1 MTKPTHNHHQRR
13 RPRRGHG
20 GGGGYNGARRRGAS
34 PPDILYHA
42 TTRHR
47 AGKARVSGVLEVSG
61 GRPVYLSRSESQA
74 WQVAHR
80 NAEQP
85 QVLYIDVAR
94 ARRDGCHFERNRH
107 GLWQCRAVPV
117 RHVLNLRQGFAE
129 QISAGGLPVYSSDKG
144 PLIALIRVKRPHSS
158 TWEIAKGKLEPGE
171 PPHTAAMR
179 EVREEMGYPLELAI
193 SEDLGAVRF
202 GFYTPDGEPRL
213 KTLHLYLM
221 DTPHQIVD
229 FEPALLEGIQ
239 EVGWFTPREAAR
251 IVTHRSLKPLMRTV
265 RRILDTGQEHS
276 TAEPG
281 PEQSPS
287 PSPGAEEPA

>member
-1 MTKPTHNHHQRR
+1 MSPPAHPSRR
-13 RPRRGHG
+13 RNRRPHYG
-20 GGGGYNGARRRGAS
+20 GRRGAS

-47 AGKARVSGVLEVSG
+47 AGKARLSGILEVSG
-61 GRPVYLSRSESQA
+61 GRPVYLSHSESQA

-80 NAEQP
+80 SAEAP

-94 ARRDGCHFERNRH
+94 ARRDGCRFERNRH

-129 QISAGGLPVYSSDKG
+129 QISAGGLPVYLSESG
-144 PLIALIRVKRPHSS
+144 PKLALIRVKRPHSS
-158 TWEIAKGKLEPGE
+158 TWEIAKGKLEDGE
-171 PPHTAAMR
+171 PPFVAAVR
-179 EVREEMGYPLELAI
+179 EVREEMGYPLRLSI
-193 SEDLGAVRF
+193 THDLGAVRF

-221 DTPHQIVD
+221 DTPDQVSD
-229 FEPALLEGIQ
+229 FKPSIREGIQ
-239 EVGWFTPREAAR
+239 EVGWFSPREASR

-265 RRILDTGQEHS
+265 RRIFEEQYPTQEA
-276 TAEPG
+276 AE
-281 PEQSPS
+281 SR
-287 PSPGAEEPA
+287 

>member
-1 MTKPTHNHHQRR
+1 MNKNNHHQTRR
-13 RPRRGHG
+13 RSRRGSPPG
-20 GGGGYNGARRRGAS
+20 GGRRGAS

-47 AGKARVSGVLEVSG
+47 AGKARVSGILEVSG

-80 NAEQP
+80 SAEQP

-94 ARRDGCHFERNRH
+94 ARRDGCRFERNRH

-129 QISAGGLPVYSSDKG
+129 QISAGGMPVFHSEKG
-144 PLIALIRVKRPHSS
+144 PLLALIRVKRPHSS

-179 EVREEMGYPLELAI
+179 EVCEEMGYPLELSI
-193 SEDLGAVRF
+193 THDLGAVRF

-221 DTPHQIVD
+221 DTPTQID
-229 FEPALLEGIQ
+229 AFEPSIREGIQ
-239 EVGWFTPREAAR
+239 EVGWFSPRDAAR

-265 RRILDTGQEHS
+265 RRIFEE
-276 TAEPG
+276 AYYI
-281 PEQSPS
+281 EQPLR
-287 PSPGAEEPA
+287 PADE

>member
-1 MTKPTHNHHQRR
+1 MSSNNTHHRH
-13 RPRRGHG
+13 RPRNSYAGSSG
-20 GGGGYNGARRRGAS
+20 RRGMS

-47 AGKARVSGVLEVSG
+47 AGKARVSGILEVSG

-80 NAEQP
+80 SIDSP

-94 ARRDGCHFERNRH
+94 ARRDGCRFERNRH

-129 QISAGGLPVYSSDKG
+129 QISAGGMPVFRSEKG
-144 PLIALIRVKRPHSS
+144 PLLALIRVRRPHSS
-158 TWEIAKGKLEPGE
+158 TWEIAKGKLEDGE
-171 PPHTAAMR
+171 PPHTAGVR

-193 SEDLGAVRF
+193 THDLGAVRF

-221 DTPHQIVD
+221 DTPLQIEA
-229 FEPALLEGIQ
+229 FKPSEREGIQ
-239 EVGWFTPREAAR
+239 EVGWFSPRDAAR
-251 IVTHRSLKPLMRTV
+251 VVTHRSLKPLMRTV
-265 RRILDTGQEHS
+265 RRIFEEEEYARGVMR
-276 TAEPG
+276 
-281 PEQSPS
+281 PEET
-287 PSPGAEEPA
+287 EEADAQ